1 MLIFANLS
9 RTYIMLVGS
18 HTFVVFHC
26 ANTEN
31 RGQSIQ
37 SDNSLGYLKWL
48 GAFSIKKILQY
59 WLSLQYWYFSWYH
72 QPESHI
78 VKYSIVSQ
86 ANGQTDIEAQR
97 SEPTYT

>member
-48 GAFSIKKILQY
+48 GAFSIKKIAILVIVAI
-59 WLSLQYWYFSWYH
+59 LVFSWYH